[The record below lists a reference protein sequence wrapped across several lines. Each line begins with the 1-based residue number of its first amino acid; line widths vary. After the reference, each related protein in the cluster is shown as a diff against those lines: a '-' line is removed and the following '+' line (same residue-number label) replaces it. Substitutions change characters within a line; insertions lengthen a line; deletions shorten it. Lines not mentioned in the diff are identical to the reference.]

1 MPQVERWINVEL
13 EDTTAD
19 QILAAGQWYTLALGV
34 DVTRHVEALAAT
46 PFADSSLFPGGVD
59 EIEVTVQL
67 DSADFKIADSVRPL
81 RVPRAGKSSN
91 KARFDIS
98 PLHDGAAT
106 ITATLHKEGNFLQ
119 NIVIALVIGGKR
131 PVPVDITA
139 SGRPPS
145 AANVLQPRDIGV
157 SLAQRDGGYECVVW
171 GAVAA
176 RATLPLQPAY
186 LASGVDALRHE
197 LMKVVMQ
204 QDANGAY
211 VFQTG
216 IDIAD
221 ADRDAALTTMARAGA
236 LLFQRLF
243 FGPGAGADSKAI
255 GDFLR
260 QQASD
265 PDKQLKLQVVAT
277 GAPIPWSLLYV
288 GDASAGAKL
297 DWGLFIGMRHVIE
310 EIPLQTTLS
319 ITDSAISSDQ
329 PQLAVSVN
337 VNSGIDA
344 QLGIAVVAE
353 QQAYWAAA
361 SAARKRIGL
370 TSRTTSVDVVHAL
383 ADAATDDQIL
393 YFYCHAAAAGLADPG
408 GPDAA
413 SLVLSD
419 AAITLAD
426 LNLDAPTSTPLRG
439 KPLVFI
445 NACESAEL
453 SPAFYDGFVPY
464 FMAKGARGVIGTQCK
479 TPALFAAEWAKRF
492 FERFLDGAPLGDVF
506 LALRREFL
514 AAHGN
519 PLGLLYAVHCD
530 GDTRIEPALL

>member
-1 MPQVERWINVEL
+1 VA
-13 EDTTAD
+13 ED
-19 QILAAGQWYTLALGV
+19 
-34 DVTRHVEALAAT
+34 
-46 PFADSSLFPGGVD
+46 
-59 EIEVTVQL
+59 
-67 DSADFKIADSVRPL
+67 
-81 RVPRAGKSSN
+81 
-91 KARFDIS
+91 
-98 PLHDGAAT
+98 
-106 ITATLHKEGNFLQ
+106 
-119 NIVIALVIGGKR
+119 
-131 PVPVDITA
+131 
-139 SGRPPS
+139 
-145 AANVLQPRDIGV
+145 
-157 SLAQRDGGYECVVW
+157 
-171 GAVAA
+171 
-176 RATLPLQPAY
+176 
-186 LASGVDALRHE
+186 
-197 LMKVVMQ
+197 
-204 QDANGAY
+204 
-211 VFQTG
+211 
-216 IDIAD
+216 
-221 ADRDAALTTMARAGA
+221 
-236 LLFQRLF
+236 
-243 FGPGAGADSKAI
+243 
-255 GDFLR
+255 
-260 QQASD
+260 
-265 PDKQLKLQVVAT
+265 
-277 GAPIPWSLLYV
+277 APIPWGLLYV
-288 GDASAGAKL
+288 GDAATGAKL
-297 DWGLFIGMRHVIE
+297 DWDLFIGMRHVIE